1 MKFLVKYLLQLFGY
15 KPVKIKNLQEIPNPE
30 RLETFGLTKINYGC
44 YRNYIKGW
52 LNVDLNISQSE
63 EFKTAQV
70 NLALRHPFDDETFHY
85 GFAEDFVACLTQGDL
100 IIYLYEVYRTF
111 RKGGVLRISTPG
123 LEGVLK
129 KHFSD
134 LHQSEVITSKIEAY
148 NLSGNVQF
156 PSLSDLTMIT
166 RHIGFSDIKIVEFG
180 KSDHLEL
187 NNLDTRTDQIG
198 LNTYV
203 EITK

>member
-1 MKFLVKYLLQLFGY
+1 MKFLIKYLLQLFGY
-15 KPVKIKNLQEIPNPE
+15 KPVKIKKLQKIINPE
-30 RLETFGLTKINYGC
+30 RIENFGLTKINYGC
-44 YRNYIKGW
+44 YRNYLKGW

-63 EFKTAQV
+63 EYKTVRV
-70 NLALRHPFDDETFHY
+70 NLALRHPFDDETFNY

-100 IIYLYEVYRTF
+100 IIFLFEVFRTL

-123 LEGVLK
+123 LEGVMK

-134 LHQSEVITSKIEAY
+134 IYQSDVITSKMEAY
-148 NLSGNVQF
+148 DLSGNVQF
-156 PSLSDLTMIT
+156 PSLPDLTMIT
-166 RHIGFSDIKIVEFG
+166 RLIGFSEIKVVEYG
-180 KSDHLEL
+180 KSEYKEL
-187 NNLDTRTDQIG
+187 NNLDTRSYQIG